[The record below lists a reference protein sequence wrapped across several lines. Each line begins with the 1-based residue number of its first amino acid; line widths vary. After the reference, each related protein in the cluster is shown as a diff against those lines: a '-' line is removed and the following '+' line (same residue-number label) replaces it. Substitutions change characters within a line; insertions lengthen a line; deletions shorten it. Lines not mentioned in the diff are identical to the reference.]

1 MSNKR
6 TGRGSDQYILRFPE
20 GMRDEIKAAAD
31 RSGRSMNAEII
42 HRLEA
47 SIYGVQRS
55 SSLDEIATA
64 ALKKLFETPSVG
76 AGKAD
81 RLNELYLELKRQE
94 AAGISRLID
103 LANEIIRGEDKGSDD
118 VISGSE
124 ILPIMNIIE
133 ATKKKKS

>member
-47 SIYGVQRS
+47 SIFGVQRT

-64 ALKKLFETPSVG
+64 ALKKIVGTPHVG
-76 AGKAD
+76 YGKAD
-81 RLNELYLELKRQE
+81 RLNELYLELKKQE

-103 LANEIIRGEDKGSDD
+103 LANEIVGEASDD
-118 VISGSE
+118 DFISGSE
-124 ILPIMNIIE
+124 ILPMKNIVE
-133 ATKKKKS
+133 ATDRKKS